1 MLGARALT
9 PIGLDIGRHA
19 IKAVQC
25 VGSPRS
31 PRVVAS
37 LTLPRTAA
45 TPGLALDEAA
55 RLGDV
60 LWRHGFQGR
69 AAVVGVPESMLLAS
83 TIEIPPPSAGAP
95 LAQIAASELAR
106 LHGVDQEGLE
116 TDFWVLPPT
125 GPKGQR
131 HEAIVVGVRSAEV
144 QTLLEPLQSADGTGL
159 TVRAVDVGPCAR
171 ARASLLA
178 RPADA
183 AYGVLDLGWT
193 ASRLSVIHE
202 GQLVYDRTL
211 PDAGLAHLE
220 RRLEQECALR
230 PDDIQA
236 VLRAGSDGPARRISG
251 SWAAAVATHA
261 TACAT
266 EVAESLR
273 YLALHRGVDRPRTV
287 LLTGGGGEC
296 VPFVASL
303 TEELAGATPLSL
315 AAGFP
320 GRSRTES
327 DGASDPPRSSLAGA
341 LGLSLWGSNAAARSG
356 SNSARRAA

>member
-1 MLGARALT
+1 MLGPRALT

-25 VGSPRS
+25 AGSSRT

-37 LTLPRTAA
+37 LTLPRIAA
-45 TPGLALDEAA
+45 TPGLGVAEAA

-69 AAVVGVPESMLLAS
+69 AAIVGVPESMLLAS

-95 LAQIAASELAR
+95 LAQIAAGELAR
-106 LHGVDQEGLE
+106 LHGADPAGLE

-131 HEAIVVGVRSAEV
+131 HEAIVVGVRSAELLA
-144 QTLLEPLQSADGTGL
+144 LLEPLQSADGAGL
-159 TVRAVDVGPCAR
+159 IVRAVDAGPCAR
-171 ARASLLA
+171 ARASLLC
-178 RPADA
+178 PPTDA
-183 AYGVLDLGWT
+183 AYAVLDLGWT
-193 ASRLSVIHE
+193 ASRLSVVHNA
-202 GQLVYDRTL
+202 QLVYDRTL

-230 PDDIQA
+230 PDDVQA
-236 VLRAGSDGPARRISG
+236 VLRAGPDGPARRISG
-251 SWAAAVATHA
+251 SWAATVAAHA
-261 TACAT
+261 TTCAT

-273 YLALHRGVDRPRTV
+273 YLALHRGVERPKAV

-303 TEELAGATPLSL
+303 TEELQGTTPLSL
-315 AAGFP
+315 AARLGA
-320 GRSRTES
+320 RSNATG
-327 DGASDPPRSSLAGA
+327 DGAPEPSRAALAGA
-341 LGLSLWGSNAAARSG
+341 LGLTLWGSNAGVRSG
-356 SNSARRAA
+356 SRRRAA